1 MSSDLEWKSALAAA
15 DAELMREA
23 HRHLKADQR
32 QREAEIDDY
41 EYEEEPECS
50 DGDTA
55 EDATPEPPVIHRASP
70 GVREVAHGINKME
83 VVPSINDNEIFE
95 FPVDNK
101 EMSTIESRIELCDEE
116 KLKVLLRNPY
126 LDTKVKKQLKE
137 YWKSCYTGN
146 TNEFRVEYTYS
157 KYSINGSGR
166 LFARSDLGL
175 QGFPKSVRAFLSA
188 DFYVDVDQV
197 NSAPTILAHLC
208 EMYGIECKELG
219 QYVGNRQ
226 MILQKYNIDKEQVI
240 SMLMKGYVE
249 PKIGF
254 FRAIH
259 QAIYGSLVP
268 KLQAG
273 DTFYTTLWKH
283 IQSLRHKK
291 ISPNRTGSFLSLV
304 VQTLENQALQRTIQ
318 YLEENNISPDVL
330 IFDGLQ
336 ARRDP
341 VHVVDENTLHD
352 IQQYVKQHT
361 GMDIPLAI
369 KPMIVKKDF
378 YKSLRLDKI
387 NKETPVKEED
397 PWAEYVNKPNDI
409 HVDADKELSVQR
421 AQEIFD
427 KRPADLIGYLNHY
440 FAKVTNET
448 SVMYCYRDTPS
459 EQWIIR
465 KKNETRAAKDHY
477 NIQVPDKRSRVKTT
491 VSLFSLWDKHPYM
504 MTLKNIVMDPS
515 FIGDKPHSKLNLFRG
530 FQATLLEEYS
540 EELIAPIRHHI
551 YTILNAGVEEHGDFT
566 EKWMASILQ
575 KPFVKTET
583 AIVNFSK
590 QGIGKNVFWE
600 FFGKFIIGREHYLY
614 LNDLD
619 IFVLGDEVAFAGG
632 HKTNNK
638 LKSLITQV
646 WQKLE
651 KKGVDSVMIDAFM
664 NFVFLSN
671 QDNCVRVEESDRR
684 YFVKESSSCQ
694 CGNEEYFKKLA
705 LSLTQEVADH
715 YYTYLMSIDLT
726 GFNPRKVPD
735 TQEKEDMK
743 VWAKTPSELFADD
756 LLEGNIIYQ
765 NLVNREGK
773 REAQY
778 FEQGKTYEITT
789 EVLFSKYKEFI
800 EQGYG
805 GRKAN
810 GDVCLKGFGKLIK
823 KRLQIAPRST
833 NRRNGTQINLTV
845 ARVPT

>member
-1 MSSDLEWKSALAAA
+1 MTSDLEWKSVLAAV
-15 DAELMREA
+15 DAEFMRETR
-23 HRHLKADQR
+23 RHVKAYER

-41 EYEEEPECS
+41 KYEEEPKCS

-55 EDATPEPPVIHRASP
+55 KDATPEPPVIHRASP
-70 GVREVAHGINKME
+70 DVRKVAHGINKME

-146 TNEFRVEYTYS
+146 TNEFRVEDTYS

-166 LFARSDLGL
+166 LFARSNLGL

-208 EMYGIECKELG
+208 ETFSIECKELG
-219 QYVGNRQ
+219 QYMGNCQ
-226 MILQKYNIDKEQVI
+226 IILQKYKIDKEQVI

-268 KLQAG
+268 KFQAG
-273 DTFYTTLWKH
+273 DTLYTTL
-283 IQSLRHKK
+283 
-291 ISPNRTGSFLSLV
+291 LV
-304 VQTLENQALQRTIQ
+304 VQTLENQALQKTIQ

-336 ARRDP
+336 ARTNP
-341 VHVVDENTLHD
+341 VHVVDKNTFHD

-361 GMDIPLAI
+361 GMGIPLAI
-369 KPMIVKKDF
+369 KPMIVKKEF
-378 YKSLRLDKI
+378 YKRLCLDKG
-387 NKETPVKEED
+387 NKEKPVKEED
-397 PWAEYVNKPNDI
+397 PWAEYVNKRNDI
-409 HVDADKELSVQR
+409 HVQQDEELSVQC

-440 FAKVTNET
+440 FAKVTNKT
-448 SVMYCYRDTPS
+448 SVMYCYRNTPS
-459 EQWIIR
+459 ESWIIR
-465 KKNETRAAKDHY
+465 KKNETGAAKDHY
-477 NIQVPDKRSRVKTT
+477 NIQPLGQAS
-491 VSLFSLWDKHPYM
+491 YM
-504 MTLKNIVMDPS
+504 MTFKNIVMDPS
-515 FIGDKPHSKLNLFRG
+515 FIGDKPHSKLNLFYG

-540 EELIAPIRHHI
+540 EELIAPIRHYI
-551 YTILNAGVEEHGDFT
+551 YTILNAGVKEHGDFT

-583 AIVNFSK
+583 AIVNFSR

-600 FFGKFIIGREHYLY
+600 FFGKFII
-614 LNDLD
+614 D
-619 IFVLGDEVAFAGG
+619 FVLGDEVAFAGG
-632 HKTNNK
+632 HKINNK

-671 QDNCVRVEESDRR
+671 QDNCVRVEQSDRR

-694 CGNEEYFKKLA
+694 RGNEEYFKKLA
-705 LSLTQEVADH
+705 LSLMQEVADH

-726 GFNPRKVPD
+726 GFHPRKVPE

-743 VWAKTPSELFADD
+743 VWAKTPLELFADD

-765 NLVNREGK
+765 NLANKEGK

-789 EVLFSKYKEFI
+789 EVFFSKYKEFI

-810 GDVCLKGFGKLIK
+810 GDICLKGFGKLIK

-833 NRRNGTQINLTV
+833 NRRNGTQITLTV
-845 ARVPT
+845 AQVPT